1 MLPRRR
7 DFLERT
13 LARLAGTLE
22 LAARAD
28 TTGAAKGV
36 LQGLDPRVKGL
47 GFLAL
52 ICAAAASQRIGV
64 TGALFGVAVLL
75 AAGSGRAVWGRLFP
89 LWGSLFLLTS
99 AVVLPAIVLTP
110 GPAVFHLPWVG
121 WAVTQPGLHSAAALI
136 ARSETT
142 ATLAILLVLTT
153 PWAALLK
160 ALRVLRVPALF
171 ILILGMTYRFVFVLL
186 EIARDFFEARRVR
199 QVGRL
204 SDRQRRQMA
213 ISSAAILLSK
223 SIQLHGEIYEAMLA
237 RGACGEVRTLDTFC
251 MHRRDWAALALFGAL
266 AAAAF
271 VLGIG

>member
-13 LARLAGTLE
+13 LARLAGTME

-28 TTGAAKGV
+28 TAGAAPGA
-36 LQGLDPRVKGL
+36 LQALDPRVKGL

-64 TGALFGVAVLL
+64 TGTLFGVAVLL
-75 AAGSGRAVWGRLFP
+75 AAVSGRAVWRSLFP
-89 LWGSLFLLTS
+89 LWGSLFLLTG
-99 AVVLPAIVLTP
+99 AAVLPAIFLTP
-110 GPAVFHLPWVG
+110 GPEVFHLPWIG

-142 ATLAILLVLTT
+142 ATLATLLVLTT

-186 EIARDFFEARRVR
+186 EIARAFFEARRVR

-204 SDRQRRQMA
+204 SDQQRRQMA

-223 SIQLHGEIYEAMLA
+223 SVQLNGEIYEAMLA
-237 RGACGEVRTLDTFC
+237 RGASGDVRTLDTFC
-251 MHRRDWAALALFGAL
+251 MHRRDWAALVLFGAL

-271 VLGIG
+271 AMGMR